1 MAELNLATS
10 LQNLTVLGA
19 GEASVVYSGYV
30 TGGGHNA
37 LAPTYG
43 LAADVVLE
51 MKLVT
56 PGGDILTVNECQ
68 NRDLFWAMRGVSP
81 YAVYSRFC

>member
-10 LQNLTVLGA
+10 LQNFTVLGA

-30 TGGGHNA
+30 TGGGHNP

-43 LAADVVLE
+43 LAVDVVYE
-51 MKLVT
+51 MELVT
-56 PGGDILTVNECQ
+56 PGGDILIVNEC
-68 NRDLFWAMRGVSP
+68 
-81 YAVYSRFC
+81 